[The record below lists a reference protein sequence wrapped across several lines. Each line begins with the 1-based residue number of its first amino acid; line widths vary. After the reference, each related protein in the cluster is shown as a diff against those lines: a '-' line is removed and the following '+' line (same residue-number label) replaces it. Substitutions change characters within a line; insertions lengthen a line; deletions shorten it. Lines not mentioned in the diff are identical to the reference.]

1 MNIRESIE
9 KILPIDRPLT
19 KAAWKRIRCKAL
31 SCCDEWDEI
40 KDSDNDDLAVAEEVF
55 QDQQARIVEL
65 ESQRNGKKKA
75 KRI

>member
-1 MNIRESIE
+1 MEAL
-9 KILPIDRPLT
+9 LPVLRPMSGV
-19 KAAWKRIRCKAL
+19 AWKRIRAAVIEAAI
-31 SCCDEWDEI
+31 EWDEI